1 MFATYTR
8 PEVGSCW
15 KKIPTPAIS
24 GPLLMR
30 RPSVDPRDERGKLLA
45 LVRPSPSKLL
55 ALVLLSQLLRI
66 CSPILGRFRH

>member
-24 GPLLMR
+24 GPLDMR
-30 RPSVDPRDERGKLLA
+30 RPSCDPLDERESREPPIELLA
-45 LVRPSPSKLL
+45 LVR
-55 ALVLLSQLLRI
+55 LSQLLRI
-66 CSPILGRFRH
+66 WFAPGCP